1 MPSYRYECKSCDVI
15 FEDLL
20 ISTEEIKLY
29 AKEHPCPACGAICP
43 KIPSVVNFAFAGKAG
58 SDPTSGRSSSGS
70 HDLDYP
76 SLDKA
81 IGRSANRKWKSFS
94 EKKKTRDKIRR
105 ETGSIAIT
113 ESRDGTM
120 VPTDKNILSA
130 RETGL
135 KTFKKAKNS

>member
-1 MPSYRYECKSCDVI
+1 MPSYRYFCKACDAI

-20 ISTEEIKLY
+20 ISTEEIKSY
-29 AKEHPCPACGAICP
+29 SQEHPCPVCEAVCP
-43 KIPSVVNFAFAGKAG
+43 KIPSAANFKFAGPAG

-81 IGRSANRKWKSFS
+81 VGRSANRKWKSFS
-94 EKKKTRDKIRR
+94 EKKKVRDQVRR

-113 ESRDGTM
+113 ESKDGTM
-120 VPTDKNILSA
+120 TPTNQNILSA

-135 KTFKKAKNS
+135 KTFKKARNS

>member
-1 MPSYRYECKSCDVI
+1 MPSYEYFCQACDAT
-15 FEDLL
+15 FDDLL

-29 AKEHPCPACGAICP
+29 SKEHPCPSCGAICP
-43 KIPSVVNFAFAGKAG
+43 KIPSVTNFTFKGPAG

-81 IGRSANRKWKSFS
+81 VGRSANRKWKSFS
-94 EKKKTRDKIRR
+94 EKKKARDQVRR

-113 ESRDGTM
+113 ESKDGTM
-120 VPTDKNILSA
+120 TPTNQNILSA

-135 KTFKKAKNS
+135 KTFKKARNS